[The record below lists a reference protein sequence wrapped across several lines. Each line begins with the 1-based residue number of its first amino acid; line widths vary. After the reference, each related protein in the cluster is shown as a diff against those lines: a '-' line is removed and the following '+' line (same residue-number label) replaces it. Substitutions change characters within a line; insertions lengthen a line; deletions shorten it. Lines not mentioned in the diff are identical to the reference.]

1 MKTKARE
8 YYGRLCYKDS
18 EEVDISLIN
27 KNLFLYTCLQLVKEY
42 PVLWFKE
49 DEYGGWVRVMNL
61 LNINNL
67 TLKDGSGVPAKA
79 SAVKATL
86 LEMIKSCILDGA
98 DPSIATTLVK
108 PLLFSDLV
116 PVLESMGLVTSLSS
130 TPAPKQSVRSV
141 TQPLDESF
149 RSEVKILSEKL
160 EINFKSRKVKALMDK
175 GDRVEVVET
184 VPGNMEEVGDPFD
197 LGNGNVRFIID
208 PDSDSTT
215 TVPLIPPS
223 NGDAQTLE
231 EAFSALSSEH
241 DMALGSIKKLKA
253 ELAQARARNLQL
265 EDQVASGS

>member
-149 RSEVKILSEKL
+149 RSEVKNI
-160 EINFKSRKVKALMDK
+160 V
-175 GDRVEVVET
+175 
-184 VPGNMEEVGDPFD
+184 
-197 LGNGNVRFIID
+197 
-208 PDSDSTT
+208 
-215 TVPLIPPS
+215 
-223 NGDAQTLE
+223 
-231 EAFSALSSEH
+231 
-241 DMALGSIKKLKA
+241 
-253 ELAQARARNLQL
+253 
-265 EDQVASGS
+265 